1 MDGAENKKGNYRSRD
16 NGNNRGDRKNAK
28 RPAFH
33 SEERETVSE
42 GVVVGRN
49 AVRELLKSGRS
60 VDKIFVK
67 SGTREGSLTVIV
79 ADAISKKIPVVEVA
93 QEKLDSLSA
102 GTNHQGVVAMAAEK
116 EYTDVDGILA
126 IAAERGETPLIVI
139 ADGIE
144 DPHNMGALIRCAECA
159 GAHGIIIP
167 KRRNVGITPTV
178 SKASAGALEHMA
190 IAKVTNVSQTID
202 ELKKKGLWIF
212 AAEAGGTAY
221 YETDFNTPAAIVFG
235 SEGFGVG
242 KAIKD
247 KSDFIVSIPMYGKVN
262 SLNVSTAASVVL
274 CHAARMQ
281 REGK

>member
-1 MDGAENKKGNYRSRD
+1 MDGRDNKNKKHRPRE
-16 NGNNRGDRKNAK
+16 NGKAGVQRRNDR
-28 RPAFH
+28 RPEA
-33 SEERETVSE
+33 ETVTE
-42 GVVVGRN
+42 GMAVGRN
-49 AVRELLKSGRS
+49 AVRELLKSERS
-60 VDKIFVK
+60 IDKIFVK
-67 SGTREGSLTVIV
+67 NGTREGSITVLV
-79 ADAISKKIPVVEVA
+79 AEAISRKIPVVEVT
-93 QEKLDSLSA
+93 QEKLDSLSQ
-102 GTNHQGVVAMAAEK
+102 GTNHQGIVAMASEK

-126 IAAERGETPLIVI
+126 IARERNETPLIVI

-190 IAKVTNVSQTID
+190 IAKVSNISATID

-221 YETDFNTPAAIVFG
+221 YETDFNTPAAIIFG

-242 KAIKD
+242 KVIKE

-274 CHAARMQ
+274 CHAARVQ
-281 REGK
+281 RESTK